1 LEGVQLSTESS
12 FKQDLPHLQHAF
24 EATLVDLASQI
35 RERAGDLS
43 DDIIQIVRQLCDP
56 DPTRRGDP
64 SWAGSA
70 VPRYN
75 PQRYVSRLDY

>member
-1 LEGVQLSTESS
+1 MGSLFFFHFAGVSAVQALRSKLEGVQLSTESS

-43 DDIIQIVRQLCDP
+43 DDII
-56 DPTRRGDP
+56 
-64 SWAGSA
+64 
-70 VPRYN
+70 
-75 PQRYVSRLDY
+75 